1 MLIVEIWD
9 QNPVPAVH
17 NQTQCLW
24 SQSLVRLSHLVE
36 VRWYLIT
43 VWRYSSVNEYSEMF
57 FQCFF
62 VGIPRDCSQALL
74 DMDGW
79 ILETGVVSIDL
90 HQLPTSCRDG
100 ICIYSVH
107 PLTFVYLWIS
117 FPTSVSISKSI
128 ESTYTLHKSYILFLL
143 FFGVYIFHFLLPELS

>member
-1 MLIVEIWD
+1 MKSKPC
-9 QNPVPAVH
+9 QA
-17 NQTQCLW
+17 
-24 SQSLVRLSHLVE
+24 SHLVE

-43 VWRYSSVNEYSEMF
+43 VNEYSEMV

-62 VGIPRDCSQALL
+62 VGIPSDCSQTLL

-90 HQLPTSCRDG
+90 HQLPISCRDG

-107 PLTFVYLWIS
+107 SPDFCLPLN
-117 FPTSVSISKSI
+117 
-128 ESTYTLHKSYILFLL
+128 
-143 FFGVYIFHFLLPELS
+143 FFFHLC